1 VEVPIRIQ
9 FTNAEETPGTTANIS
24 SGGVYLK
31 ADAKRSAKSAT
42 AKSKSGS
49 SFRKGAAVRFDMIMP
64 AEVTGGKKNVRIQCS
79 GHVVRV
85 EKLKGSPSRN
95 GVACVIDKY
104 DFVRTS

>member
-9 FTNAEETPGTTANIS
+9 FSDADEAPGTTANIS
-24 SGGVYLK
+24 AGGVYLK
-31 ADAKRSAKSAT
+31 ADAEKSAG
-42 AKSKSGS
+42 AKPKYRTSW
-49 SFRKGAAVRFDMIMP
+49 RKGAAVRFDMIMP
-64 AEVTGGKKNVRIQCS
+64 AEMTGGKKNVRIQCS

-85 EKLKGSPSRN
+85 EKLKGTPARN